1 MVQPTCPCE
10 VEKYE
15 REQKRAENFQQ
26 RREIEKLFSISDLGE
41 RFKESR
47 FGNFIG
53 RPGSEKALKM
63 ARKYV
68 MEFEEWGSDSL
79 MLWGVPG
86 NGKSH
91 LAAAIANDLNERDEI
106 VVFQSVPELLQRIR
120 ETFDRDSE
128 ESEQDIMKAL
138 LTCDLLIMDDIGAE
152 KLTKWVEDIVFRII
166 DGRYRKEKPILYTSN
181 LKPKFLADQLGERT
195 YDRITET
202 SLLIENQATSY
213 RREIAKERMKKYTG

>member
-1 MVQPTCPCE
+1 MQAISDVLANMAETTTKNSHSEASGYICPVCGQFVEPIEVNVLNEKRMVQPTCPCE

-15 REQKRAENFQQ
+15 REQNRAENFQK

-53 RPGSEKALKM
+53 RLGSEKALKM

-68 MEFEEWGSDSL
+68 TEFEEWGSDSL

-86 NGKSH
+86 NVKSH

-120 ETFDRDSE
+120 ETFDRNSE

-138 LTCDLLIMDDIGAE
+138 LTCDLLILDDIGAE

-166 DGRYRKEKPILYTSN
+166 DGRYRKRYPIL
-181 LKPKFLADQLGERT
+181 
-195 YDRITET
+195 
-202 SLLIENQATSY
+202 
-213 RREIAKERMKKYTG
+213 